1 MNIRKLKRKCSVRG
15 CSCTDVYALS
25 LTRECGNSVI
35 ICKGCLE
42 KALKEVNKSEKKG
55 KKEDEH

>member
-1 MNIRKLKRKCSVRG
+1 MNIKKLKRKCSVRG
-15 CSCTDVYALS
+15 CSSTDVYALS

-35 ICKGCLE
+35 ICKDCI
-42 KALKEVNKSEKKG
+42 KNALSEISKTEKKG